1 MPPKKKVKAP
11 ELDVV
16 LDGPLHGVK
25 RVRGSGTYDPK
36 NSRLVYNACFYSD
49 GACDETTEVGGK
61 RKTSVNF
68 STKAPA
74 GSASAELLPAEW
86 PSILK
91 MCGAEKVRSALA
103 NLYSAASFSSSR
115 SSSTNTGKV

>member
-36 NSRLVYNACFYSD
+36 KCRLVYNAYFYTSSD

-61 RKTSVNF
+61 RK
-68 STKAPA
+68 STPA
-74 GSASAELLPAEW
+74 GSANAELPLAEW
-86 PSILK
+86 PSMQRTWGL
-91 MCGAEKVRSALA
+91 R
-103 NLYSAASFSSSR
+103 
-115 SSSTNTGKV
+115 